1 MSLLDQSSPDQ
12 ETRRPKSRRMLW
24 ALGGGVLLVVLCVAG
39 LIVWANS
46 EACENFVR
54 RELIAKM
61 EAATGGRVEIAS
73 FHWRPFRLEA
83 DASGIVIHGRESATE
98 APYAQIGRVQVGIS
112 VFGFFS
118 PRILLRDLE
127 ISQPAVHLIV
137 YADGSTNQPQ
147 PRAPAR
153 AKKPGLGTFFD
164 LRAGHVAIEQGV
176 LNFESRSADF
186 DAQNRHIPLDLT
198 ANDVSTLIAYVPAAG
213 KEPEAYRIE
222 AGAHDMRVTRGDAA
236 KPVSGPAEGYAQAT
250 LDLMRNAAYLRSLR
264 LTSQSKD
271 SGERTL
277 DISGELV
284 DFSRPSWQAKAQ
296 GELDMRLLDATTGY
310 ANSPEGLARLD
321 LTGQGHD
328 GEFRVD
334 GVVHIDRGS
343 YIAPG
348 VNARGIGL
356 DAHVHADPEQLLI
369 TSVVARLRQGGRMEG
384 TVALDHWLPVIPG
397 TAMLEP
403 ATTAAPVKHWGL
415 GHRQPAAPP
424 RAASPA
430 PPASTPLLVN
440 GNVTAQ
446 FKGVTLDAVLD
457 IVGKGPFER
466 LGIDARLN
474 GPATATWTKG
484 DIRTL
489 AVGATLNLS
498 GSPSAV
504 AGERPATGILDGTY
518 TQRDGAVDLRALDI
532 ALPASRVTAHG
543 HLGAYPLNSPSN
555 IAVDFHSHDL
565 GEFDAVLRDLRFH
578 REGKTGAAA
587 LPATLGGQAD
597 FTGNWTG
604 SLIDPHLGGNLRA
617 TNLSIELPPDE
628 KTASARSIYWDS
640 IDATGSY
647 SASRISIEHSQLKR
661 GEATVSL
668 EGTLTAAPSPGRN
681 VGRPAFDSNSELQMT
696 LTANKV
702 EASDVAPYFGSKLP
716 FTGPLSAQIATDG
729 RIRTLEGS
737 GWVELDRGTLYGEP
751 VVRAR
756 AQGKIVGHEVQIS
769 ALSLNDEAGTIS
781 GSGSFD
787 LQSKQFR
794 VSAQSP
800 QFDLSKVQWLQ
811 QTGVAANGALEFSL
825 LGSGSLDAPQIQAQG
840 KVTGFALGAE
850 PFGDLQIAAHTA
862 NHALVYELSTQFQSA
877 SLRARGETRLDNEF
891 FTQAT
896 LEFSQFNIEQML
908 KNVRIPGLTGQSA
921 LAGTVSIE
929 GPLAYPKQMRGDAQ
943 LRELAS
949 TVAGVHLTS
958 QGPVH
963 ATLANGHVNLDP
975 LHITGEDTDLHVQGS
990 LDFDANRRLDFAAS
1004 GSINLKL
1011 AETLDPDLT
1020 ASGITT
1026 FQIEAHG
1033 PLSNPGLR
1041 GRVDFQNASLALED
1055 LPNSLSQLHGTLEFN
1070 QNRLEVRS
1078 LTATTGGG
1086 QLSVSGYLAYQ
1097 HGIFA
1102 DLSVTG
1108 KGVRIRYPE
1117 GVSSLADANLQLQG
1131 PQNNL
1136 LLSGN
1141 IMVTRFSISSDLDIA
1156 SLAATA
1162 GKIQPVAP
1170 PDAPS
1175 NHVRLDVH
1183 IRSSP
1188 QLNFQNAY
1196 AKLAGDVDLRLRGTL
1211 ATPSLLGRVSI
1222 TEGNATIAGTRYEL
1236 QRGDITFTNP
1246 VRIEPA
1252 IDLNA
1257 TARVE
1262 DYDITLGLHGSPRQ
1276 DDGLLS
1282 QRPALTRGGRCG
1294 LAGTGTHAERPAD
1307 LRPAATTGFREPHD
1321 GSPAWRRPQCDRQ
1334 QPRAEALRRRRGQGG
1349 SELPGRAGQL
1359 DNAHHGRGAAEQI
1372 RHPHLRDG
1380 REHHGAAAAA
1390 GRDCH
1395 QPACLA
1401 AGGARRI
1408 RRLFDGGEGGTA
1420 LSLTLTAQCRKRGD
1434 GCQQSLS
1441 RFPRNSRI
1449 DICV

>member
-1 MSLLDQSSPDQ
+1 
-12 ETRRPKSRRMLW
+12 MLW
-24 ALGGGVLLVVLCVAG
+24 ILGGGGVLLVLLCVAG
-39 LIVWANS
+39 LIVWATS

-61 EAATGGRVEIAS
+61 EAATGGRMEIAS

-83 DASGIVIHGRESATE
+83 DAGGIVIHGLEAATE
-98 APYAQIGRVQVGIS
+98 APYAEIGHVHVGIS
-112 VFGFFS
+112 VLGFFS

-137 YADGSTNQPQ
+137 YADGSTNQPR
-147 PRAPAR
+147 PRAPST
-153 AKKPGLGTFFD
+153 KSGLGSFFD

-198 ANDVSTLIAYVPAAG
+198 ANDVSTLIAFIPAAG
-213 KEPEAYRIE
+213 KEPEAYRVE
-222 AGAHDMRVTRGDAA
+222 AGAHDLRVTRGDEAQ
-236 KPVSGPAEGYAQAT
+236 PVSGPAEGYAQAT
-250 LDLMRNAAYLRSLR
+250 LDLTRNAAYLRSLH
-264 LTSQSKD
+264 LTSESKD
-271 SGERTL
+271 EGEHTLNVSGAL
-277 DISGELV
+277 L
-284 DFSRPSWQAKAQ
+284 DFSRPSWQVKMQ
-296 GELDMRLLDATTGY
+296 GDLDMRLLDATTGY
-310 ANSPEGLARLD
+310 SNSPEGLARLD
-321 LTGQGHD
+321 LTGQGRD
-328 GEFRVD
+328 GQFRVD
-334 GVVHIDRGS
+334 GLVHIDGGS
-343 YIAPG
+343 YVAPG

-369 TSVVARLRQGGRMEG
+369 TSVVAQLRQGGRIEG
-384 TVALDHWLPVIPG
+384 TVALNHWLPVIPG
-397 TAMLEP
+397 AAMLEP
-403 ATTAAPVKHWGL
+403 AMTTTPVKRWPFG
-415 GHRQPAAPP
+415 RKQPAAPP
-424 RAASPA
+424 QTASPA
-430 PPASTPLLVN
+430 PPTSAPLLVN
-440 GNVTAQ
+440 GNVMAQ
-446 FKGVTLDAVLD
+446 MKSVTLDAVLD
-457 IVGKGPFER
+457 IVGRGPFER

-498 GSPSAV
+498 GSPSAG
-504 AGERPATGILDGTY
+504 AGERPATGVLDATY

-532 ALPASRVTAHG
+532 ELPASRVTAHG

-555 IAVDFHSHDL
+555 IALDFHSHDL
-565 GEFDAVLRDLRFH
+565 GEFDAVLRDLGFH
-578 REGKTGAAA
+578 RAGRAGTAA

-604 SLIDPHLGGNLRA
+604 SLIDPHLGGNLKA
-617 TNLSIELPPDE
+617 NNLSIELPPDQ
-628 KTASARSIYWDS
+628 KTAQAGSIHWDS

-647 SASRISIEHSQLKR
+647 SASRISIEHSQLKH

-668 EGTLTAAPSPGRN
+668 EGTLTAPASPRRNSARPS
-681 VGRPAFDSNSELQMT
+681 FDSDSELQMT

-702 EASDVAPYFGSKLP
+702 EANEVAPYFGSELP
-716 FTGPLSAQIATDG
+716 FTGPLSAQITTDG
-729 RIRTLEGS
+729 TIRTLEGS

-751 VVRAR
+751 VARAR
-756 AQGKIVGHEVQIS
+756 AQGKIVGHEVQIA
-769 ALSLNDEAGTIS
+769 ALNLNNEAGTIS

-794 VSAQSP
+794 FSTQSAQV
-800 QFDLSKVQWLQ
+800 DVSKVQRLQ

-850 PFGDLQIAAHTA
+850 PFGDLQITAHTA
-862 NHALVYELSTQFQSA
+862 NHALVYDLSTQFQSA
-877 SLRARGETRLDNEF
+877 SLSAHGLTRFDSDYS
-891 FTQAT
+891 TQAR
-896 LEFSQFNIEQML
+896 LEFAQFNIEEML
-908 KNVRIPGLTGQSA
+908 KNAHIPGLTGQSA
-921 LAGTVSIE
+921 LAGTVTLE
-929 GPLAYPKQMRGDAQ
+929 GPLAHPNQMRGDAQ
-943 LRELAS
+943 LRELAAS
-949 TVAGVHLTS
+949 VAGVHLTS
-958 QGPVH
+958 QGPAH
-963 ATLANGHVNLDP
+963 ATLANARVNLDP

-990 LDFDANRRLDFAAS
+990 LDFNANRRLDFAAS
-1004 GSINLKL
+1004 GSVNLKL

-1020 ASGITT
+1020 AKGVTT

-1102 DLSVTG
+1102 DLAVTG

-1131 PQNNL
+1131 AQNNL

-1162 GKIQPVAP
+1162 GKIQPVAL

-1183 IRSSP
+1183 IQSSP
-1188 QLNFQNAY
+1188 QLNFQNTY
-1196 AKLAGDVDLRLRGTL
+1196 AKLAGDVDLHLRGTL

-1262 DYDITLGLHGSPRQ
+1262 DYDITLGLHGSPSKMTVSYRS
-1276 DDGLLS
+1276 DPPLPEADVVALL
-1282 QRPALTRGGRCG
+1282 ALGRTSNDQQIYG
-1294 LAGTGTHAERPAD
+1294 QQQQQVSANP
-1307 LRPAATTGFREPHD
+1307 TT
-1321 GSPAWRRPQCDRQ
+1321 
-1334 QPRAEALRRRRGQGG
+1334 EAL
-1349 SELPGRAGQL
+1349 L
-1359 DNAHHGRGAAEQI
+1359 
-1372 RHPHLRDG
+1372 
-1380 REHHGAAAAA
+1380 
-1390 GRDCH
+1390 
-1395 QPACLA
+1395 
-1401 AGGARRI
+1401 GGALNATVSTRVQKLFGAGAVKVDPNYLGVLGNSTTRI
-1408 RRLFDGGEGGTA
+1408 TVEEQ
-1420 LSLTLTAQCRKRGD
+1420 LSKYVTLTYATDVNTTAQQLLQAEIAINRHV
-1434 GCQQSLS
+1434 SLLVARDES
-1441 RFPRNSRI
+1441 GVFSMVVKAVRRYR
-1449 DICV
+1449 

>member
-1 MSLLDQSSPDQ
+1 M
-12 ETRRPKSRRMLW
+12 RW
-24 ALGGGVLLVVLCVAG
+24 ILGGGVLLVPLCVAG
-39 LIVWANS
+39 LIVWATS
-46 EACENFVR
+46 RACENFVR

-83 DASGIVIHGRESATE
+83 DAGGIVIHGREAATE
-98 APYAQIGRVQVGIS
+98 APYAQIGRVHVGIS
-112 VFGFFS
+112 VLGFFS
-118 PRILLRDLE
+118 PRILLRELE
-127 ISQPAVHLIV
+127 INQPAVHLIV
-137 YADGSTNQPQ
+137 YADGSTNQPR
-147 PRAPAR
+147 PRAPST
-153 AKKPGLGTFFD
+153 KSGLGTFFD

-176 LNFESRSADF
+176 LSFESRSADF

-198 ANDVSTLIAYVPAAG
+198 ANDVSTLIAFVPAAG

-222 AGAHDMRVTRGDAA
+222 AGAHDLRVTRGDEAQ
-236 KPVSGPAEGYAQAT
+236 PVSGPAEGYAQAT
-250 LDLMRNAAYLRSLR
+250 LDLTRNAAYLRSLR
-264 LTSQSKD
+264 LTSESKD
-271 SGERTL
+271 EGEHTLNVSGAL
-277 DISGELV
+277 L
-284 DFSRPSWQAKAQ
+284 DFSRPSWRAKAQ

-310 ANSPEGLARLD
+310 SNSPEGLARLD
-321 LTGQGHD
+321 LTGQGRD
-328 GEFRVD
+328 GQFRVD
-334 GVVHIDRGS
+334 GVVHVDDGS
-343 YIAPG
+343 YVAPG

-356 DAHVHADPEQLLI
+356 DAHVHADPEQLLV

-397 TAMLEP
+397 AAMLEP
-403 ATTAAPVKHWGL
+403 ATTTTPVKRWPFG
-415 GHRQPAAPP
+415 RKQPAAPP
-424 RAASPA
+424 RTASPA
-430 PPASTPLLVN
+430 PPTSAPLLVN

-446 FKGVTLDAVLD
+446 MKGVTLDAVLD

-466 LGIDARLN
+466 LGLDARLN
-474 GPATATWTKG
+474 GPATATWTRG

-504 AGERPATGILDGTY
+504 AGERPAIGVLDATY

-532 ALPASRVTAHG
+532 ELPASRVTAHG

-565 GEFDAVLRDLRFH
+565 GEFDAVLRDLGFH
-578 REGKTGAAA
+578 REGRAGTAA

-604 SLIDPHLGGNLRA
+604 SLVDPHLGGNLRA

-628 KTASARSIYWDS
+628 KTAQARSIHWDS

-681 VGRPAFDSNSELQMT
+681 AGRPAFDSNSELQMT
-696 LTANKV
+696 LSANKV
-702 EASDVAPYFGSKLP
+702 ESNDVAPYFESELP
-716 FTGPLSAQIATDG
+716 FTGPLSAQITTDG
-729 RIRTLEGS
+729 AIRTLEGS
-737 GWVELDRGTLYGEP
+737 GWVELDQGTLYGEP
-751 VVRAR
+751 VARAR
-756 AQGKIVGHEVQIS
+756 TQGRIVGHELQIA
-769 ALSLNDEAGTIS
+769 ALNLNNEAGTIS

-800 QFDLSKVQWLQ
+800 QFDLSKVQRLQ
-811 QTGVAANGALEFSL
+811 QTGVAAKGALEFSL
-825 LGSGSLDAPQIQAQG
+825 LGSGTMDAPQIQAQG

-850 PFGDLQIAAHTA
+850 PFGDLQITAHTA
-862 NHALVYELSTQFQSA
+862 NHALMYDLSTQFQSA
-877 SLRARGETRLDNEF
+877 SLSAHGQTRFDSDYS
-891 FTQAT
+891 TQAK
-896 LEFSQFNIEQML
+896 LEFAQFNIEEML
-908 KNVRIPGLTGQSA
+908 KNAHIPGLTGQSA
-921 LAGTVSIE
+921 LAGTVTLE
-929 GPLAYPKQMRGDAQ
+929 GPLAHPNQMRGDAQ
-943 LRELAS
+943 LRELAA
-949 TVAGVHLTS
+949 TVAGVHLTN

-963 ATLANGHVNLDP
+963 AILSDSRVSLDP

-990 LDFDANRRLDFAAS
+990 LDFNSNRRLDFAAS
-1004 GSINLKL
+1004 GSVNLKL

-1020 ASGITT
+1020 AKGVTT

-1041 GRVDFQNASLALED
+1041 GRVDFQDASLALED

-1078 LTATTGGG
+1078 LTAMTGGG

-1102 DLSVTG
+1102 DLTVTG

-1131 PQNNL
+1131 TQNNL

-1262 DYDITLGLHGSPRQ
+1262 DYDITLGLHGSLSKMTVSYRSDPPLPEA
-1276 DDGLLS
+1276 DVVALL
-1282 QRPALTRGGRCG
+1282 ALGRTSNDQQIYG
-1294 LAGTGTHAERPAD
+1294 QQQQQVSANP
-1307 LRPAATTGFREPHD
+1307 TT
-1321 GSPAWRRPQCDRQ
+1321 
-1334 QPRAEALRRRRGQGG
+1334 EAL
-1349 SELPGRAGQL
+1349 L
-1359 DNAHHGRGAAEQI
+1359 
-1372 RHPHLRDG
+1372 
-1380 REHHGAAAAA
+1380 
-1390 GRDCH
+1390 
-1395 QPACLA
+1395 
-1401 AGGARRI
+1401 GGALNATVSSRVQKLFGAGAVKVDPNYLGVLGNSTTRI
-1408 RRLFDGGEGGTA
+1408 TVEEQ
-1420 LSLTLTAQCRKRGD
+1420 LSKYVTLTYATDVNTTAQQLLQAEIAINRHV
-1434 GCQQSLS
+1434 SLLVARDES
-1441 RFPRNSRI
+1441 GVFSMVVKAVRRYR
-1449 DICV
+1449 